1 MDFNPVIRQAIL
13 IQCLKYLGLAVR
25 SDSNRKIRNL
35 RLSRR
40 AEKSGLLI
48 QNTLSFKTVIQK
60 LMIQLL
66 IFCLPDLRK

>member
-13 IQCLKYLGLAVR
+13 IKCLGLAAR
-25 SDSNRKIRNL
+25 SDNNRKIRNL

-48 QNTLSFKTVIQK
+48 QNTLPFKTVIQK

-66 IFCLPDLRK
+66 IFCLPDPRK

>member
-13 IQCLKYLGLAVR
+13 IKCLGLAAR
-25 SDSNRKIRNL
+25 SDNNRKIRNL
-35 RLSRR
+35 RLSGR

-48 QNTLSFKTVIQK
+48 QNTLPFKTVIQK

-66 IFCLPDLRK
+66 IFCLPGPRK